1 MDCNSCYVLKSRRFV
16 GIADASFEDA
26 ADGIS
31 EFGDRLSAAHK
42 QKVKGVE
49 ETMEI
54 AEKHELAWDSN
65 RFSFKDDDDFLLPGN
80 SKLDATTSGETA
92 LSAKMG
98 LSEPRIDGSRSVGT
112 SKAPRLSS
120 VFGTASMAG
129 FGKAVDILDTLG
141 SLVTT
146 FSPDGGFISR
156 SKNKGCKISILAFE
170 VANTILKG
178 ASIMQSLSEDTVTY
192 FKQVVLPSEGVQSL
206 VSSDMSELMRIA
218 ANDKR
223 EELKIFS
230 QEVVRFGNRCKDT
243 QWHNLDRYFVKL
255 ESESAPQK
263 QLKETAIAEMQKL
276 MTLVQRTTDLYHELH
291 ALDRFEQEYNSKLKG
306 KDTERFEKGDN
317 IQIVRLELK
326 TQRSYVKSLKK
337 RSLWSKTLE
346 EVVEKL
352 VEIVHYLHIEI
363 NSNFGSYDEFA
374 LSAESTVSCQRLGPA
389 GLALHYAN
397 IIIQI
402 YSIVSRSGY
411 VPSNTREALYQG
423 LPPRVKSAL
432 PHRLKTSSVPQKL
445 TIDDIRARMDKT
457 LNWLVPMAVNTTC
470 ARGFLRFSE
479 WAKSGTDRVGRRPC
493 QADPIETLYHADK
506 ARTEDHILDLVVWLH
521 HLVNQSNRLAMQKT
535 TDLPLHLTKS
545 CTLEL

>member
-31 EFGDRLSAAHK
+31 EFSDTMSAAHK

-54 AEKHELAWDSN
+54 AEKQELAWDSN
-65 RFSFKDDDDFLLPGN
+65 LLSFKDDDFLLPGN
-80 SKLDATTSGETA
+80 SKLHAMTSGETV
-92 LSAKMG
+92 LSGKMG
-98 LSEPRIDGSRSVGT
+98 LSEPRIDRSRNVGT
-112 SKAPRLSS
+112 RKAPRLGSML
-120 VFGTASMAG
+120 GTASMAG
-129 FGKAVDILDTLG
+129 FGKAVEILDTLG
-141 SLVTT
+141 SLATT

-230 QEVVRFGNRCKDT
+230 QEVVRFGNRCKDP

-255 ESESAPQK
+255 ESESATQK
-263 QLKETAIAEMQKL
+263 QLKETAIADMQKL

-306 KDTERFEKGDN
+306 KDTERFEKGDS

-337 RSLWSKTLE
+337 RSLWSKMLE

-363 NSNFGSYDEFA
+363 KNTFGSSDGFA

-423 LPPRVKSAL
+423 LPPRVRSAL
-432 PHRLKTSSVPQKL
+432 PNRLKTSSVPQEL
-445 TIDDIRARMDKT
+445 TIDDIRVRMEKS
-457 LNWLVPMAVNTTC
+457 LKWLVPMAVNTTC

-479 WAKSGTDRVGRRPC
+479 WAKSGTDRVGRRPG

-521 HLVNQSNRLAMQKT
+521 HLVNQSNRPAMQKS
-535 TDLPLHLTKS
+535 TDQPLHLTKS
-545 CTLEL
+545 VQ